1 MARKTTGSRHRL
13 GEPLAS
19 QLTALCE
26 ALPGKPTEIGIIRDA
41 VAAYIDEMIN
51 SDRNLRQ
58 RYENALSIQ
67 RGAANGD
74 NVIPLSNTK
83 KK

>member
-41 VAAYIDEMIN
+41 VAAFIKAQIA
-51 SDRNLRQ
+51 DRDVRQ
-58 RYENALSIQ
+58 RYENALKIQ
-67 RGAANGD
+67 RGGSDGD
-74 NVIPLSNTK
+74 NIVALAK
-83 KK
+83 K